1 MQVLPSTKIKRAGS
15 TMSPEQRLNR
25 LERIAK
31 LFVRAGLRERRNRNA
46 LDEKINIIINY
57 QIANEEQFAKT
68 DKQFEA
74 LANAQRLTA
83 AELKELAAS
92 QKELAASQKEL
103 AASQKQTDEKLGCL
117 IDIVRRDRNGN
128 ANTPNREL

>member
-1 MQVLPSTKIKRAGS
+1 
-15 TMSPEQRLNR
+15 MSPEERLNR

-31 LFVRAGLRERRNRNA
+31 LFVREGLRERRNRNE
-46 LDEKINIIINY
+46 LDQKINIIVNY
-57 QIANEEQFAKT
+57 QIGYEERFARA

-74 LANAQRLTA
+74 LANAQKLTEK
-83 AELKELAAS
+83 ELKELAAAQKELAAA

-103 AASQKQTDEKLGCL
+103 AAAQKQTDEKLGSL

-128 ANTPNREL
+128 ANTPDREL